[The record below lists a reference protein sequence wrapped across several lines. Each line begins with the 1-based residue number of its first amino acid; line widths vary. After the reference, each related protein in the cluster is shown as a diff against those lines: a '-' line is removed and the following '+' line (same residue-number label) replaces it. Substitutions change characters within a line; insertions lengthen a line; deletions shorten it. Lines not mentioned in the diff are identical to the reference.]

1 MEGADGTAKR
11 STPKQTRLWTV
22 NRALAQQNAPKKK
35 PNQSCAQKE

>member
-22 NRALAQQNAPKKK
+22 NRALAQQNAPKKT
-35 PNQSCAQKE
+35 NQSCAQKE